1 MSEFDQLSN
10 VKGTAFTHQCYTQ
23 PYPAITPTRP
33 ELAQTVKVIVI
44 TGVTREIGQKV
55 VINSITPIEFYA
67 QDVLYCRKLSSDP
80 RDEGTGLR
88 NFIRTG
94 QPRCHCAHWPLNAAG
109 NKAFQE
115 ITAELGVPQVLINN
129 AGVAGP
135 VKPNLKAS
143 VEEWWNT
150 LVVNVKAIFTVTKA
164 FVKETGATP
173 AKQTTI
179 ISITSMPSQGVPP
192 VLGPYST
199 SNAAVNKFT
208 AYLNSEYP
216 NINSFVLDPGVVR
229 TDTTLDV
236 PYLMPY
242 ANDSP
247 LLPGGTAVWLSS
259 GDKKYLSGRY
269 IMSSW
274 NVKEIEA
281 RKGETHECNLLTFAL
296 KGEFGLGNIKVD

>member
-1 MSEFDQLSN
+1 MLSPSLPISLFICIPYISKASITMSEFDQLSN

-80 RDEGTGLR
+80 RDEEQG
-88 NFIRTG
+88 F
-94 QPRCHCAHWPLNAAG
+94 
-109 NKAFQE
+109 AFQE